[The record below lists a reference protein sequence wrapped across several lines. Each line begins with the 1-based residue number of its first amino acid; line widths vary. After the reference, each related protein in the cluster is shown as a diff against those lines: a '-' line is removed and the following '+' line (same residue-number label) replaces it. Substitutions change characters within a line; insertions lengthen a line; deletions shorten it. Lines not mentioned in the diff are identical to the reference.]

1 MKPTTPPRTDVA
13 DGTPNSKTAHIATR
27 ELLGE
32 TGAECLGMA
41 LGTEWK
47 DTILT
52 LQRQLM

>member
-1 MKPTTPPRTDVA
+1 MTLTIPPRSDA
-13 DGTPNSKTAHIATR
+13 ANGTPHSKTAHIATR